1 MWRLLLVLTI
11 GLTSCGPDFSE
22 AGLGTDIPFTPS
34 RPEIPTGTTVAPYLG
49 TDLYVQDAQERF
61 RTGLDVHRK
70 IVWRTCTPN
79 DGVCHNRKEY
89 PDLHTPANFLAAI
102 DAPCNVQPGEYESVY
117 DRCERPGDRFRLD
130 FWDDFGSSIEVAYI
144 EYLTPVEEEP
154 GTNEELSAT
163 SPGFHVYLRSPVTI
177 SQTEVWARG
186 QFMRT
191 VVGQGDVVLA
201 QFQTTWRIL
210 DGGKHLIAEVRNYQT
225 DAAADL
231 ERAGIRQGDLNR
243 NQVFGADENSIV
255 PMIKRGDPE
264 HSYLIARVRGEMDGL
279 SVPGSRMP
287 LANQPL
293 SIEEMLALFCFVEG
307 LPETGMPDLAAAV
320 DYKGCSYSVDPASL
334 NLLGEGVTWKS
345 RISKILEANCGGCHG
360 GPSPDADLNLVGEGA
375 FQRLLGDSAQK
386 PDMKLI
392 VPGDFEN
399 SYLWWKLKKNPDVV
413 GLQMPYNPLTGEG
426 SLTEAEL
433 GDISTWIAAGAIEN
447 E

>member
-1 MWRLLLVLTI
+1 
-11 GLTSCGPDFSE
+11 
-22 AGLGTDIPFTPS
+22 
-34 RPEIPTGTTVAPYLG
+34 
-49 TDLYVQDAQERF
+49 
-61 RTGLDVHRK
+61 
-70 IVWRTCTPN
+70 
-79 DGVCHNRKEY
+79 
-89 PDLHTPANFLAAI
+89 
-102 DAPCNVQPGEYESVY
+102 
-117 DRCERPGDRFRLD
+117 
-130 FWDDFGSSIEVAYI
+130 
-144 EYLTPVEEEP
+144 
-154 GTNEELSAT
+154 
-163 SPGFHVYLRSPVTI
+163 
-177 SQTEVWARG
+177 
-186 QFMRT
+186 
-191 VVGQGDVVLA
+191 
-201 QFQTTWRIL
+201 
-210 DGGKHLIAEVRNYQT
+210 
-225 DAAADL
+225 
-231 ERAGIRQGDLNR
+231 
-243 NQVFGADENSIV
+243 
-255 PMIKRGDPE
+255 
-264 HSYLIARVRGEMDGL
+264 
-279 SVPGSRMP
+279 MP